1 MSQSRLHNPQLYPPN
16 FRTNQSNHHHHNIL
30 PLPTQHP
37 STMHAPS
44 ISGMRTAMLSG
55 RLTSKTLGPFA
66 HPSSCTNPLYQAL
79 SQTRTASTSSMR
91 VRSTQTLKP
100 TTALRPSTT
109 TTQLPSSLVLRRA
122 NSSAAAAAKSETV
135 RLDWDSF
142 FKLRASRRRY
152 SLASS
157 IVSSLFTTVI
167 GVQVLSTQ
175 DLESL
180 GAQVMGLDPFVVLGM
195 ATAACGAAGWLVGPF
210 VGNAVWGLVYRRYK
224 PAVMVVSFF
233 PFPYLS
239 CY

>member
-1 MSQSRLHNPQLYPPN
+1 
-16 FRTNQSNHHHHNIL
+16 
-30 PLPTQHP
+30 
-37 STMHAPS
+37 
-44 ISGMRTAMLSG
+44 MLSG

>member
-1 MSQSRLHNPQLYPPN
+1 
-16 FRTNQSNHHHHNIL
+16 
-30 PLPTQHP
+30 
-37 STMHAPS
+37 MHAPS

-224 PAVMVVSFF
+224 PAVMVVSFLL
-233 PFPYLS
+233 FPYFKFLLRRNEDTDS
-239 CY
+239 RLCVEREGILRPH

>member
-1 MSQSRLHNPQLYPPN
+1 
-16 FRTNQSNHHHHNIL
+16 
-30 PLPTQHP
+30 
-37 STMHAPS
+37 MHAPS

-109 TTQLPSSLVLRRA
+109 TTQLPSSLVLCRA

-195 ATAACGAAGWLVGPF
+195 ATAACGAAGWLI
-210 VGNAVWGLVYRRYK
+210 
-224 PAVMVVSFF
+224 
-233 PFPYLS
+233 
-239 CY
+239 

>member
-1 MSQSRLHNPQLYPPN
+1 
-16 FRTNQSNHHHHNIL
+16 
-30 PLPTQHP
+30 
-37 STMHAPS
+37 MHAPS

-91 VRSTQTLKP
+91 VRSTQALKP

-239 CY
+239 CC

>member
-1 MSQSRLHNPQLYPPN
+1 
-16 FRTNQSNHHHHNIL
+16 
-30 PLPTQHP
+30 
-37 STMHAPS
+37 MHAPS

-224 PAVMVVSFF
+224 PAVMVVSFSIS
-233 PFPYLS
+233 LT
-239 CY
+239 

>member
-1 MSQSRLHNPQLYPPN
+1 
-16 FRTNQSNHHHHNIL
+16 
-30 PLPTQHP
+30 
-37 STMHAPS
+37 MHAPS